1 MLNSSGNVGI
11 GTTAPRNALDVNGVI
26 RAKEVKIEASPWPD
40 YVFAPD
46 YKLPTLQEVAR
57 HIEENRHLPG
67 IPSAAE
73 VADKEG

>member
-1 MLNSSGNVGI
+1 M
-11 GTTAPRNALDVNGVI
+11 LDVNGVI
-26 RAKEVKIEASPWPD
+26 HAKEVKIEASPWPD

-57 HIEENRHLPG
+57 HIEENQHLPG

-73 VADKEG
+73 VAEEGVDLGAMNAKLLQSY